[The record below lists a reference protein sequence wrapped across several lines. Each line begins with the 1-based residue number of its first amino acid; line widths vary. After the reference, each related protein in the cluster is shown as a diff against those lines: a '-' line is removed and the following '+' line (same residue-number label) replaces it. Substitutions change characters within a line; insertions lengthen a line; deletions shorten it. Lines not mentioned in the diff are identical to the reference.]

1 MKKTFLLLL
10 FSIIFISCS
19 SDNDDPDVWGG
30 DSSGAKGKH
39 AFSIDFKDIAPNTS
53 LKKSSKSFV
62 PAFAL
67 ISIADDNG
75 NTILTQEKIAVQKV
89 GEKYTTD
96 EITLNTGTYNLTE
109 FIVTDV
115 DNAVISVVPKTNSDL
130 SSLAEKTL
138 PFSIKVETDKSNITT
153 TDNIGAEGFKP
164 VDFGYPLLSLTFPK
178 STDFFSLTIDEST
191 SITTKTMVL
200 KSITASSYE
209 VDWGDGTVEQYL
221 STKSDTEEE
230 NELMHTYSEENVY
243 TVNISGAIGVIEDF
257 SFYSNDQ
264 EGYPLQSNIVTAD
277 IGELALLKK
286 CHIYTGRLSM
296 LDTSKNLALETL
308 SLGYNQITSLDLT
321 NNPKLITAWL
331 RYNQLTDLD
340 VSKNLNLEYLW
351 VTGNQISALD
361 ISNNTK
367 LEYFLAREN
376 QLTSLNL
383 TNNLELILLDLSD
396 NLLPGLDVSS
406 NSSLE
411 EMNVGRNELTEIDL
425 SKNINLKRI
434 DLYGNQITTIDL
446 SSNLILRDLY
456 IDDNSLN
463 NIDLSNN
470 PEVERLFLGNN
481 NLSSLDITNNPKIFS
496 FGIRGNQFSGSQLDQ
511 IITYIHEQAVLNS
524 IMNGYMEFNNNP
536 GFEEI
541 DPTTT
546 DKVSE
551 LEETY
556 GWFFNN
562 F

>member
-19 SDNDDPDVWGG
+19 SDNDDPDVSGG
-30 DSSGAKGKH
+30 NPSGAKGKH
-39 AFSIDFKDIAPNTS
+39 AFGIDFRDIAPNTS
-53 LKKSSKSFV
+53 LKENPKSLV

-67 ISIADDNG
+67 ISITDDNG

-89 GEKYTTD
+89 GEKYITD

-138 PFSIKVETDKSNITT
+138 PFSIKVETDKSNIST
-153 TDNIGAEGFKP
+153 TDNISAEGFKP

-264 EGYPLQSNIVTAD
+264 EGNPLQSNIVSAD

-463 NIDLSNN
+463 DIDLSNN
-470 PEVERLFLGNN
+470 PEVERLFLNNN